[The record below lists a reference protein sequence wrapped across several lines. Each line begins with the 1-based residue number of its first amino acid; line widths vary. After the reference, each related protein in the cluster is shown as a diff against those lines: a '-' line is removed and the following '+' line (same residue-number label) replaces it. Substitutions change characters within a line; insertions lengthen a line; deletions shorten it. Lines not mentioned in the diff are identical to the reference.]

1 MRINLEATND
11 NERAIAEYLEAN
23 ASDAL
28 AEKINTGKKDY
39 AQCWQYIM
47 KKAREHLKGHSGY
60 IDPKIVFGW
69 AVHFFEEDKIEEE
82 MKDMKVEYKPV
93 KKETVPAA
101 VVKKA
106 EPPKPKKEA
115 FEETMNLMDWL
126 GGAK

>member
-28 AEKINTGKKDY
+28 VEKINTSKKDY
-39 AQCWQYIM
+39 EQCWKYIM
-47 KKAREHLKGHSGY
+47 EKARKHLGGHSGY
-60 IDPKIVFGW
+60 IEPKIVFGW

-82 MKDMKVEYKPV
+82 MNDMKIQYKE
-93 KKETVPAA
+93 KKTAPAA
-101 VVKKA
+101 AVKKA

>member
-28 AEKINTGKKDY
+28 VEKINTGKKDY
-39 AQCWQYIM
+39 TQCWKYIM
-47 KKAREHLKGHSGY
+47 EKARKHLSGHSGY

-69 AVHFFEEDKIEEE
+69 AVHFFEEDKIEKE
-82 MKDMKVEYKPV
+82 MMEDWLVNKTV
-93 KKETVPAA
+93 KKETAPAA

>member
-1 MRINLEATND
+1 MRINLEATSD

-28 AEKINTGKKDY
+28 VEKINTGKKDY
-39 AQCWQYIM
+39 EQCWNYIM
-47 KKAREHLKGHSGY
+47 RKARVFLTGRSGY

-93 KKETVPAA
+93 KKETAPAA

-106 EPPKPKKEA
+106 ETAKPKKEA